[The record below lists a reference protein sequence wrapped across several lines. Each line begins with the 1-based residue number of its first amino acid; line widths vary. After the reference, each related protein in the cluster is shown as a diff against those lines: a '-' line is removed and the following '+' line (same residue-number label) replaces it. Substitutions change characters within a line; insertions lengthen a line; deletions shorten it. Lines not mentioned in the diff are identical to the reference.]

1 MNNLLLR
8 PRVFYDAN
16 SSGGGGGSNNGSN
29 GDGGNGQ
36 GQQLEDLF
44 KVLERYPQEAK
55 DKVFGA
61 RATQARNSAI
71 TDLLK
76 ELGVESAES
85 LKAVITKAKE
95 ADDAQKSE
103 LQKALDKA
111 TTAEKVLA
119 DQKTAHDTALAEL
132 EKRIQD
138 SEIKIAAGR
147 EVKDKDGK
155 VIRPKFREDA
165 LDVVLTTLDRKAI
178 VLKDGA
184 YNGIEEALTELATA
198 KTFLLEAEPTTTT
211 KGSPTD
217 NKFRKPNKPKSNT
230 EDDEKP
236 FFQTL

>member
-16 SSGGGGGSNNGSN
+16 SSGGGGGTETPPE
-29 GDGGNGQ
+29 GDKPKGKTFTQ
-36 GQQLEDLF
+36 EELDALF
-44 KVLERYPQEAK
+44 AQ
-55 DKVFGA
+55 
-61 RATQARNSAI
+61 RATQARNSAM
-71 TDLLK
+71 TELFK
-76 ELGVESAES
+76 ELGVENADS

-103 LQKALDKA
+103 LQKAQDKA
-111 TTAEKVLA
+111 TAADKALA
-119 DQKTAHDTALAEL
+119 DQKTAHDAALAKL

-138 SEIKIAAGR
+138 SEIKILAGR

-155 VIRPKFREDA
+155 VIRSKFRDDA

-178 VLKDGA
+178 VLKDDA
-184 YNGIEEALTELATA
+184 YAGIEEALTELATA
-198 KTFLLEAEPTTTT
+198 KTFLLEAEPTATT

-217 NKFRKPNKPKSNT
+217 NKLRKPNKPKSNM

-236 FFQTL
+236 FFNSL